1 LVLWTEVV
9 RLIHLFPQSLLVIGS
24 GNMAGAMLRGWFAQG
39 LDPANVTVVDPSPR
53 NLPQGVRHLTEI
65 DPGLSAPD
73 WLLLGIKPQ
82 MLGDVAPQLAGVD
95 LSQALVVSML
105 AGVDCAG
112 LRAALPHARAVAR
125 IMPNMAVSIGQSV
138 TALYADGLGDDDR
151 ARLESLFGMLGSA
164 EWLAEEAQMHLVTA
178 LSGSGPAYLF
188 RFIDAL
194 GKAAEGLGMP
204 ADQAARFAM
213 AMVRGSA
220 ELAHRSDESPA
231 ELAERVA
238 SPGGTTRAALN
249 VFDADAALDRLVA
262 EAMAAA
268 AKRSVE
274 LGQ

>member
-1 LVLWTEVV
+1 MT
-9 RLIHLFPQSLLVIGS
+9 HPFPQSLLVIGS

-39 LDPANVTVVDPSPR
+39 LDPASVTVVDPSPR
-53 NLPQGVRHLTEI
+53 DLPAGVRHLTAI
-65 DPGLSAPD
+65 DRSMAAPD

-82 MLGDVAPQLAGVD
+82 MLADVAPLLSQID
-95 LSQALVVSML
+95 LSHALVVSML
-105 AGVDCAG
+105 AGIECSG
-112 LRAALPHARAVAR
+112 LRSALPGARGIAR

-138 TALYADGLGDDDR
+138 TALYADGLEQADR
-151 ARLESLFGMLGSA
+151 DQLESLFAMLGTA
-164 EWLAEEAQMHLVTA
+164 EWLADEAQMHLVTA

-213 AMVRGSA
+213 AMARGAA
-220 ELAHRSDESPA
+220 ELAHRSDETPA
-231 ELAERVA
+231 QLAERVA

-249 VFDADAALDRLVA
+249 VFDADAALERLVA
-262 EAMAAA
+262 EAVDAA

>member
-1 LVLWTEVV
+1 MSQG
-9 RLIHLFPQSLLVIGS
+9 FPKSLLVIGS

-39 LDPANVTVVDPSPR
+39 LAPASVTIVDPSPR
-53 NLPQGVRHLTEI
+53 DLPEGVRHLTAI
-65 DPGLSAPD
+65 DASIAAPD

-82 MLGDVAPQLAGVD
+82 MLADVAPQLAAID
-95 LSQALVVSML
+95 LSGTLLVSML
-105 AGVDCAG
+105 AGIEIAS
-112 LRAALPHARAVAR
+112 LARAVPTVRAIAR
-125 IMPNMAVSIGQSV
+125 IMPNMAVGIGQSV
-138 TALYADGLGDDDR
+138 TALYADALDQPDR
-151 ARLESLFGMLGSA
+151 ERLESLFAMLGTA
-164 EWLAEEAQMHLVTA
+164 EWLTDESQMHLVTA

-194 GKAAEGLGMP
+194 GKGAVALGM
-204 ADQAARFAM
+204 AEDQAARFAM

-220 ELAHRSDESPA
+220 ELALVSSESPA

-249 VFDADAALDRLVA
+249 VFDADDVLDRLVG

-268 AKRSVE
+268 ARRSVE

>member
-1 LVLWTEVV
+1 MLGV
-9 RLIHLFPQSLLVIGS
+9 FPQSLLVIGS
-24 GNMAGAMLRGWFAQG
+24 GNMAGAMLRGWFARG
-39 LDPANVTVVDPSPR
+39 LDPATVTVVDPCPR
-53 NLPQGVRHLTEI
+53 DLPAGVRHLATI
-65 DPGLSAPD
+65 DATISPPD

-82 MLGDVAPQLAGVD
+82 MLADVAPQLAVLD
-95 LSQALVVSML
+95 LSSALVVSML
-105 AGVDCAG
+105 AGVECAG
-112 LRAALPHARAVAR
+112 LCTAIPSARAIAR

-138 TALYADGLGDDDR
+138 TALYAEGLGDDDR
-151 ARLESLFGMLGSA
+151 MRLEALFAMLGTA
-164 EWLAEEAQMHLVTA
+164 EWLADEAQMHLVTA

-194 GKAAEGLGMP
+194 GKAAEGLGMS

-249 VFDADAALDRLVA
+249 IFDADAALDRLVA
-262 EAMAAA
+262 DAMAAA

>member
-1 LVLWTEVV
+1 MLSV
-9 RLIHLFPQSLLVIGS
+9 FPQSLLVIGS
-24 GNMAGAMLRGWFAQG
+24 GNMGGAMLRGWFAQG
-39 LDPANVTVVDPSPR
+39 LDPATVTVVDPAPR
-53 NLPQGVRHLTEI
+53 DLPAGVRHLTAI
-65 DPGLSAPD
+65 DPSIAAPD

-82 MLGDVAPQLAGVD
+82 MLADVAPQLAGID

-105 AGVDCAG
+105 AGVECAG
-112 LRAALPHARAVAR
+112 LRAALPHARAIAR

-138 TALYADGLGDDDR
+138 TALYADGLDDDDR
-151 ARLESLFGMLGSA
+151 TRLESLFAMLGTA
-164 EWLAEEAQMHLVTA
+164 EWLVEEAQMHLVTA

-231 ELAERVA
+231 ALAERVA

>member
-1 LVLWTEVV
+1 VSGV
-9 RLIHLFPQSLLVIGS
+9 FPQSLLVIGS

-39 LDPANVTVVDPSPR
+39 LAPASVTIVDPSPR
-53 NLPQGVRHLTEI
+53 DLPEGVRHLTAI
-65 DPGLSAPD
+65 DASIAAPD

-82 MLGDVAPQLAGVD
+82 MLGDVAPQLATID
-95 LSQALVVSML
+95 LSGTLLVSML
-105 AGVDCAG
+105 AGIEIAS
-112 LRAALPHARAVAR
+112 LARAVPTVRAIAR
-125 IMPNMAVSIGQSV
+125 IMPNMAVGIGQSV
-138 TALYADGLGDDDR
+138 TALYADALDQPDR
-151 ARLESLFGMLGSA
+151 DRLESLFAMLGTA
-164 EWLAEEAQMHLVTA
+164 EWLTDESQMHLVTA

-194 GKAAEGLGMP
+194 GKGAVALGM
-204 ADQAARFAM
+204 AEDQAARFAM

-220 ELAHRSDESPA
+220 ELAHVSSESPA

-249 VFDADAALDRLVA
+249 VFDADDVLDRLVG

-268 AKRSVE
+268 ARRSVE

>member
-1 LVLWTEVV
+1 MPD
-9 RLIHLFPQSLLVIGS
+9 LFPKSLLVIGS

-53 NLPQGVRHLTEI
+53 DLPQGVRHLTEI

-220 ELAHRSDESPA
+220 ELAHRSDESPTQ
-231 ELAERVA
+231 LAERVA

-268 AKRSVE
+268 AKRGVE

>member
-1 LVLWTEVV
+1 MV
-9 RLIHLFPQSLLVIGS
+9 RPFPQSLLVIGS

-39 LDPANVTVVDPSPR
+39 LNPASVTVVDPSPR
-53 NLPQGVRHLTEI
+53 DLPAGVRHLAAI
-65 DPGLSAPD
+65 QPDIAAPD

-82 MLGDVAPQLAGVD
+82 MLGDVAPQLAKVD
-95 LSQALVVSML
+95 LSNSLVVSML
-105 AGVDCAG
+105 AGIECAG
-112 LRAALPHARAVAR
+112 LRSAMPQARAIAR

-138 TALYADGLGDDDR
+138 TALYADGLNQTDR
-151 ARLESLFGMLGSA
+151 DQLESLFAMLGTA
-164 EWLAEEAQMHLVTA
+164 EWLVDEAQMHLVTA

-194 GKAAEGLGMP
+194 GKAAEALGMP
-204 ADQAARFAM
+204 TDQAARFAT
-213 AMVRGSA
+213 AMVRGAA
-220 ELAHRSDESPA
+220 ELAHQSDENPA
-231 ELAERVA
+231 QLAERVA

-262 EAMAAA
+262 KAVEAA

>member
-1 LVLWTEVV
+1 MTD
-9 RLIHLFPQSLLVIGS
+9 LFPKSLLVIGS
-24 GNMAGAMLRGWFAQG
+24 GNMAGAMLRGWIAQG
-39 LDPANVTVVDPSPR
+39 LDPATVTVADPSPR
-53 NLPQGVRHLTEI
+53 DLPDGVRHLAAI
-65 DPGLSAPD
+65 DATIPPPD

-82 MLGDVAPQLAGVD
+82 MLADVAPQLAVLD
-95 LSQALVVSML
+95 LSDALVVSML
-105 AGVDCAG
+105 AGVECAG
-112 LRAALPHARAVAR
+112 LCTAIPGARAIAR

-138 TALYADGLGDDDR
+138 TALYAKGLGEADR
-151 ARLESLFGMLGSA
+151 TRLESLFAMLGTA
-164 EWLAEEAQMHLVTA
+164 EWLADEAQMHLVTA

-188 RFIDAL
+188 RFIDSL
-194 GKAAEGLGMP
+194 GKAAQGLGMP
-204 ADQAARFAM
+204 ADQAARFAI

-220 ELAHRSDESPA
+220 ELAHQSHETPA

-249 VFDADAALDRLVA
+249 VFDAEAALDRLVA

>member
-1 LVLWTEVV
+1 MPDP
-9 RLIHLFPQSLLVIGS
+9 FPQSLLVIGS

-39 LDPANVTVVDPSPR
+39 LNPATVTVVDPCPR
-53 NLPQGVRHLTEI
+53 DLPQGVRHLTEI
-65 DPGLSAPD
+65 VPGISAPD

-82 MLGDVAPQLAGVD
+82 MLGDVAPLLARID
-95 LSQALVVSML
+95 LSRALVVSML
-105 AGVDCAG
+105 AGVECAG
-112 LRAALPHARAVAR
+112 LRAAIPGARAIAR

-138 TALYADGLGDDDR
+138 TALYADGLGERDR
-151 ARLESLFGMLGSA
+151 EGLEALFGMLGTA

-188 RFIDAL
+188 RFIDSL
-194 GKAAEGLGMP
+194 GKAAKGLGMP

-220 ELAHRSDESPA
+220 ELAHQSDETPA
-231 ELAERVA
+231 QLAERVA

-268 AKRSVE
+268 AQRSVE

>member
-1 LVLWTEVV
+1 MPDP
-9 RLIHLFPQSLLVIGS
+9 FPQSLLVIGS

-39 LDPANVTVVDPSPR
+39 LDPARVTVVDPSPR
-53 NLPQGVRHLTEI
+53 DLPTGVRHLTAI
-65 DPGLSAPD
+65 DPAIAAPD

-82 MLGDVAPQLAGVD
+82 MLSDVAPQLATID

-105 AGVDCAG
+105 AGVECAG
-112 LRAALPHARAVAR
+112 LRSAIPTARAIAR

-138 TALYADGLGDDDR
+138 TALYAEGLADDDR
-151 ARLESLFGMLGSA
+151 IRLESLFAMLGTA
-164 EWLAEEAQMHLVTA
+164 EWLVEEAQMHLVTA

-194 GKAAEGLGMP
+194 AKAAEGLGMP

-220 ELAHRSDESPA
+220 DLAHRSDESPA

-249 VFDADAALDRLVA
+249 VFDADGALDQLVA
-262 EAMAAA
+262 DAMAAA

>member
-1 LVLWTEVV
+1 MLGV
-9 RLIHLFPQSLLVIGS
+9 FPQSLLVIGS

-39 LDPANVTVVDPSPR
+39 LDPAAVTVVDPCPR
-53 NLPQGVRHLTEI
+53 DLPAGVRHLTAI

-82 MLGDVAPQLAGVD
+82 MLAEVAPQLARLD
-95 LSQALVVSML
+95 LSHALVVSML
-105 AGVDCAG
+105 AGVECAG
-112 LRAALPHARAVAR
+112 LRSALPHARAIAR

-138 TALYADGLGDDDR
+138 TALYAEGLDEGDR
-151 ARLESLFGMLGSA
+151 IRLETLFGMLGTA
-164 EWLAEEAQMHLVTA
+164 EWLADEAQMHLVTA

-188 RFIDAL
+188 RFIDSL

-204 ADQAARFAM
+204 VDQAARFAM

-220 ELAHRSDESPA
+220 ELASRSDESPA

-249 VFDADAALDRLVA
+249 VFDADAALDRLVG

-268 AKRSVE
+268 AKRSAE

>member
-1 LVLWTEVV
+1 
-9 RLIHLFPQSLLVIGS
+9 LIHLFPQSLLVIGS

-39 LDPANVTVVDPSPR
+39 LDPASVTVVDPSPR
-53 NLPQGVRHLTEI
+53 DLPAGVRHLTEI
-65 DPGLSAPD
+65 DASISAPD

-82 MLGDVAPQLAGVD
+82 MLGDVAPLLAKVD
-95 LSQALVVSML
+95 LSRALVVSML
-105 AGVDCAG
+105 AGVECAG
-112 LRAALPHARAVAR
+112 LRSAIPNARAIAR

-138 TALYADGLGDDDR
+138 TALYAEALDAADR
-151 ARLESLFGMLGSA
+151 DRLESLFSMLGTA
-164 EWLAEEAQMHLVTA
+164 EWLSDEAQMHLVTA

-231 ELAERVA
+231 QLAERVA

-268 AKRSVE
+268 ARRSVE